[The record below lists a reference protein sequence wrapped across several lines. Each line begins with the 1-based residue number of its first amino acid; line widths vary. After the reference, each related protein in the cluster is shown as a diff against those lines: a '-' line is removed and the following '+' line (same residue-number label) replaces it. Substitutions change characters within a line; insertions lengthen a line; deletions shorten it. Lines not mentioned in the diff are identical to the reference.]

1 MTLFLLAHNLIKI
14 TAVICYPL
22 LLHLYA
28 PGVGATYQR
37 REICMPRESERHIS
51 EGRFACPG
59 SRSDISAK
67 RGFVCPGS
75 RSDISAKRRCVCPGI
90 RSDISAMG
98 DLHAPEV
105 GATYQ
110 RREIC
115 MARESERHI
124 SEEEICM
131 PRESERQRHISEGE
145 RVSDGYDFNQIYSH
159 IFFFFFFISMNLFPY
174 FFLF

>member
-28 PGVGATYQR
+28 PG
-37 REICMPRESERHIS
+37 
-51 EGRFACPG
+51 
-59 SRSDISAK
+59 
-67 RGFVCPGS
+67 
-75 RSDISAKRRCVCPGI
+75 
-90 RSDISAMG
+90 
-98 DLHAPEV
+98 V

-159 IFFFFFFISMNLFPY
+159 IFFLFFFISMNLFPY

>member
-67 RGFVCPGS
+67 
-75 RSDISAKRRCVCPGI
+75 
-90 RSDISAMG
+90 G
-98 DLHAPEV
+98 DLYGPGV

-110 RREIC
+110 RRGDLY
-115 MARESERHI
+115 APGVGATATYQRRGASE
-124 SEEEICM
+124 
-131 PRESERQRHISEGE
+131 
-145 RVSDGYDFNQIYSH
+145 
-159 IFFFFFFISMNLFPY
+159 
-174 FFLF
+174 

>member
-51 EGRFACPG
+51 EEG
-59 SRSDISAK
+59 
-67 RGFVCPGS
+67 
-75 RSDISAKRRCVCPGI
+75 
-90 RSDISAMG
+90 
-98 DLHAPEV
+98 
-105 GATYQ
+105 
-110 RREIC
+110 IC
-115 MARESERHI
+115 MPRESERHI

-159 IFFFFFFISMNLFPY
+159 IFFLFFFISMNLFPY